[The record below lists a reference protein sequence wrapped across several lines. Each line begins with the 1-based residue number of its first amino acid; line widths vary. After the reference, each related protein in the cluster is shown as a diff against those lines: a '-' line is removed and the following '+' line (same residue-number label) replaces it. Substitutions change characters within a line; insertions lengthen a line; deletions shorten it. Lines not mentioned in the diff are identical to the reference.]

1 MGQQY
6 RRGYKDVVE
15 TEIKYAGYIRKQE
28 RAVERF
34 RKLEAKRLPEWL
46 NYEEIEDFPGRPRRS

>member
-1 MGQQY
+1 MEKQCDENI
-6 RRGYKDVVE
+6 KDIVE

-34 RKLEAKRLPEWL
+34 RKLEVRAP
-46 NYEEIEDFPGRPRRS
+46 NG